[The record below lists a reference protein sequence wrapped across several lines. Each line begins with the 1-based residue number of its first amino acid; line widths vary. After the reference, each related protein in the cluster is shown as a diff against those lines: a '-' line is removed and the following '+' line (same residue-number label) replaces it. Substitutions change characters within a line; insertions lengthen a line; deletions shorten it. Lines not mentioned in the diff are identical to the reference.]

1 MVLFLFKKLILSN
14 RAGNLVRR
22 ISRLSMISIG
32 VSTFAFLL
40 ILFVMNGMNKSIES
54 RVISLEAHLT
64 IMPKTRA
71 THKDMESDPILAK
84 IKDLGVERF
93 SLFDTQ
99 DVIVRTMEGQFKGAI
114 AQGFVRKSF
123 ENLNQKIKEQNEKYV
138 KKGSS
143 YQIEAQM
150 WQEMDIPESNEIL
163 IGVDLARSLGVFE
176 GDYLMVL
183 PPESLLLA
191 SGETPIFEKVRIKKI
206 LATNL
211 ADLDS
216 QYIFY
221 MRDLTLASLKHS
233 LSRQVGIEVWLK
245 DAMDAG
251 RFQERLQDWVTDQK
265 EAGQSAALAW
275 NIQTWMDRNSALFYA
290 LKLEKFMIGLFLGL
304 AGLIASFSILTVLA
318 LLISQKKRDIAMLR
332 TLGLSQ
338 KAAIR
343 YFIQMGV
350 SLSLVGV
357 SVGAVLGLVLGY
369 ILEYYPIN
377 ILPDIY
383 YDSTIPAKVNLFLFF
398 SVLLVTTLI
407 AFLGSYLPTKA
418 IEKISPSE
426 VLRMKN

>member
-1 MVLFLFKKLILSN
+1 MVLFLFKKLVLSN

-22 ISRLSMISIG
+22 ISRLSMVSIG

-40 ILFVMNGMNKSIES
+40 ILFIMNGMNQSIQA
-54 RVISLEAHLT
+54 RVVSLEAHLT
-64 IMPKTRA
+64 ALPKQPVNI
-71 THKDMESDPILAK
+71 KEIENDPLLAK
-84 IKDLGVERF
+84 IKELPIERY

-123 ENLNQKIKEQNEKYV
+123 ENLNQKIKEQNEKHL
-138 KKGSS
+138 KRSF
-143 YQIEAQM
+143 QDTQM
-150 WQEMDIPESNEIL
+150 WQEMDIPESNEIM

-191 SGETPIFEKVRIKKI
+191 SGETPVFEKVKIKKI
-206 LATNL
+206 LSTNL

-221 MRDLTLASLKHS
+221 MRDLTLSSLKNS
-233 LSRQVGIEVWLK
+233 LSRQVGVEIWLK
-245 DAMDAG
+245 DAMDSATIKDILNDWLADSKSAG
-251 RFQERLQDWVTDQK
+251 IGGLLD
-265 EAGQSAALAW
+265 W

-290 LKLEKFMIGLFLGL
+290 LKLEKFMIGIFLGL

-338 KAAIR
+338 KMAVR
-343 YFIQMGV
+343 YFIQIGI
-350 SLSLVGV
+350 SLSFVGV
-357 SVGAVLGLVLGY
+357 SIGAILGLIVGYVL
-369 ILEYYPIN
+369 EWYPIN

-383 YDSTIPAKVNLFLFF
+383 YDSTIPAKVNVFLFLA
-398 SVLLVTTLI
+398 VVAVTLLI

-418 IEKISPSE
+418 IEKISPAE

>member
-22 ISRLSMISIG
+22 ISRLSMVSIG

-40 ILFVMNGMNKSIES
+40 ILFIMNGMNKSIES

-64 IMPKTRA
+64 IMPKDRA
-71 THKDMESDPILAK
+71 THKEMESDPILNK
-84 IKDLGVERF
+84 IKDLGADRY

-99 DVIVRTMEGQFKGAI
+99 DVIIRTMEGQFKGAI

-123 ENLNQKIKEQNEKYV
+123 ENLNQKIKEQNEKHLKRGTV
-138 KKGSS
+138 G
-143 YQIEAQM
+143 EVDGQM
-150 WQEMDIPESNEIL
+150 WEEMDIPEANEIL

-176 GDYLMVL
+176 GDYLMIL

-191 SGETPIFEKVRIKKI
+191 SGDAPVFEKVRIRKI

-211 ADLDS
+211 ADLDA

-221 MRDLTLASLKHS
+221 MRDLTLTSLKQS

-245 DAMDAG
+245 DAMNAG
-251 RFQERLQDWVTDQK
+251 RFQDNLQDWVSEQK
-265 EAGQSAALAW
+265 SEGKKRIEWS
-275 NIQTWMDRNSALFYA
+275 IQTWMDRNSALFYA

-350 SLSLVGV
+350 GLSLVGV
-357 SVGAVLGLVLGY
+357 SIGAVLGLVTGY
-369 ILEYYPIN
+369 ILEWYPIN
-377 ILPDIY
+377 VLPDIY
-383 YDSTIPAKVNLFLFF
+383 YDSTIPARVNLFLFF
-398 SVLLVTTLI
+398 SVLIVTTLI

-418 IEKISPSE
+418 IEQISPAE

>member
-1 MVLFLFKKLILSN
+1 MVLFLFKKLVLSN

-22 ISRLSMISIG
+22 ISRLSMVSIG

-40 ILFVMNGMNKSIES
+40 ILFIMNGMNKSIES

-64 IMPKTRA
+64 ILPKAHVSLKEIEADPLVA
-71 THKDMESDPILAK
+71 TL
-84 IKDLGVERF
+84 KDLGVERYSF
-93 SLFDTQ
+93 FDTQ

-123 ENLNQKIKEQNEKYV
+123 ENLNQKIKEQNEKHLKRSYV
-138 KKGSS
+138 DS
-143 YQIEAQM
+143 QM
-150 WQEMDIPESNEIL
+150 WQEMDIPETGEIF

-176 GDYLMVL
+176 GDYLIVL
-183 PPESLLLA
+183 PPESLLFT
-191 SGETPIFEKVRIKKI
+191 SGDALILEKVKIKKI
-206 LATNL
+206 LSTNL

-221 MRDLTLASLKHS
+221 MRDLTLGALKNS
-233 LSRQVGIEVWLK
+233 LSRQIGIEIWLK
-245 DAMDAG
+245 DPMEAG
-251 RFQERLQDWVTDQK
+251 AFQERLQDWIEDQK
-265 EAGQSAALAW
+265 ADGKVSKIDW

-290 LKLEKFMIGLFLGL
+290 LKLEKFMIGIFLGL

-338 KAAIR
+338 KSAVR
-343 YFIQMGV
+343 YFIQIGV
-350 SLSLVGV
+350 TLSAVGV
-357 SVGAVLGLVLGY
+357 SIGAVLGLIVGY

-398 SVLLVTTLI
+398 SVIFFTTLI

-418 IEKISPSE
+418 IEKISPAE

>member
-1 MVLFLFKKLILSN
+1 
-14 RAGNLVRR
+14 
-22 ISRLSMISIG
+22 MISIG

-54 RVISLEAHLT
+54 RVISLEPHLT
-64 IMPKTRA
+64 IMPKDRA
-71 THKDMESDPILAK
+71 THKDMESDPIVGK
-84 IKDLGVERF
+84 VKELGAERY

-123 ENLNQKIKEQNEKYV
+123 ENLNQKIKEQNEKHV
-138 KKGSS
+138 KKGAN
-143 YQIEAQM
+143 YQIETQM

-191 SGETPIFEKVRIKKI
+191 SGEAPIFEKVRIKKI
-206 LATNL
+206 LSTNL

-233 LSRQVGIEVWLK
+233 LSRQVGIEIWLK
-245 DAMDAG
+245 DAMEAG
-251 RFQERLQDWVTDQK
+251 KFQDRLSDWVEEQK
-265 EAGQSAALAW
+265 ENGKGSTIVW
-275 NIQTWMDRNSALFYA
+275 TIQTWMDRNSALFYA

-357 SVGAVLGLVLGY
+357 SIGAVLGLVIGY

-383 YDSTIPAKVNLFLFF
+383 YDSTIPAKVNLVLFF
-398 SVLLVTTLI
+398 SVIFVTTLI

-418 IEKISPSE
+418 IEKISPAE

>member
-22 ISRLSMISIG
+22 ISRLSMVSIG

-64 IMPKTRA
+64 ILPQDRA
-71 THKDMESDPILAK
+71 THKDMESDPILEK
-84 IKDLGVERF
+84 IKGLGAERY

-99 DVIVRTMEGQFKGAI
+99 DVIIRTMEGQFKGAI

-123 ENLNQKIKEQNEKYV
+123 ENLNQKIKEQNEKHI
-138 KKGSS
+138 KKGSNF
-143 YQIEAQM
+143 QIETQM

-191 SGETPIFEKVRIKKI
+191 SGEAPVFEKVKIKKI

-221 MRDLTLASLKHS
+221 MRDLTLATLKHS

-251 RFQERLQDWVTDQK
+251 RFQDYLQDWLLDQK
-265 EAGQSAALAW
+265 EAGKPSTITW
-275 NIQTWMDRNSALFYA
+275 TIQTWMDRNSALFYA

-338 KAAIR
+338 KSAIR

-357 SVGAVLGLVLGY
+357 SVGAILGLVVGY
-369 ILEYYPIN
+369 TLEYYPIN

-398 SVLLVTTLI
+398 SVLFVTTLI

-418 IEKISPSE
+418 IEKISPAE